1 MRHPAKLSIILGAT
15 YLFSVLI
22 SPKMSASNSF
32 NKTDLE
38 FSTTENLF
46 KNKVN
51 NTSVALNYCNFF
63 IPIGKFSGV
72 VFSYKK
78 KFASILY
85 RYSPLNIFVVIII
98 GCILRIYYGKH
109 S

>member
-1 MRHPAKLSIILGAT
+1 MP
-15 YLFSVLI
+15 
-22 SPKMSASNSF
+22 ASNSF
-32 NKTDLE
+32 NKTGLE